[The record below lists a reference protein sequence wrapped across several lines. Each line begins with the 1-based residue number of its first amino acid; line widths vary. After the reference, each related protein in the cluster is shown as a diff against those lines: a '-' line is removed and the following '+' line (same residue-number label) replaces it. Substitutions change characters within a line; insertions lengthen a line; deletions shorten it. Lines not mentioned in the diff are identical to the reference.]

1 MASFGHGTALLA
13 KSGLGLQAAGVGGAQ
28 YVPLGLICMT
38 HSCNTT
44 CNMQPTEIGVEKRQK
59 KQQRETKN

>member
-13 KSGLGLQAAGVGGAQ
+13 KSGLGLQAAGVGGGQ

-38 HSCNTT
+38 YSCNTT
-44 CNMQPTEIGVEKRQK
+44 CNMQPTEIGVEKSKRNS
-59 KQQRETKN
+59 REKLKN

>member
-13 KSGLGLQAAGVGGAQ
+13 KSGLGLQAAGVGGGQ
-28 YVPLGLICMT
+28 YVPFGLICMT